1 MIPAITASASLSWG
15 TALGETNDVT
25 SILCSPVRESWF
37 TSSTF
42 VAVGTKAFSIW
53 KPSRTAT
60 SFT

>member
-1 MIPAITASASLSWG
+1 MAARTSFASASAG

-25 SILCSPVRESWF
+25 SILCRPVRESWLM
-37 TSSTF
+37 SSTF

-60 SFT
+60 SLM

>member
-1 MIPAITASASLSWG
+1 MPASTSAASARAG
-15 TALGETNDVT
+15 TAFGETNEVT

-37 TSSTF
+37 TSSIF

-60 SFT
+60 SLM